1 MSEPTVGLQAW
12 FDQLLT
18 ELDTGGFTLDEDTVH
33 IVLDLSR
40 DAAHHVNRAAGP
52 LTTFLLGVAVGRGA
66 SLGATAARITELA
79 QPVAG
84 PDFDEGD

>member
-12 FDQLLT
+12 FDQIAT
-18 ELDTGGFTLDEDTVH
+18 ELDTGGLTIDEDTMH

-40 DAAHHVNRAAGP
+40 DAAHHVSRPAGP
-52 LTTFLLGVAVGRGA
+52 VTTFLLGVAVGRGA
-66 SLGATAARITELA
+66 SLGAAAARVTELA

-84 PDFDEGD
+84 PDFDETD